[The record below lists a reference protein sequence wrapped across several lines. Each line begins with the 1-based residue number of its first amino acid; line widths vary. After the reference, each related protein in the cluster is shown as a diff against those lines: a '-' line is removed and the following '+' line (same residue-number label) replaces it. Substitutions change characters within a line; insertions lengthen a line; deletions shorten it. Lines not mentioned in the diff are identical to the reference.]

1 MVDRSKPQDSGH
13 PERVATLRPGA
24 RRFTLVF
31 LSMLMV
37 TVLCLAS
44 QVLLA
49 ALWPEPTQNQ
59 QGVSDALGFA
69 WKTGLGSIV
78 GLLGG
83 RVT

>member
-1 MVDRSKPQDSGH
+1 MADPGDCREPVSQAVLVQRPPASSSFKMVFIS
-13 PERVATLRPGA
+13 V
-24 RRFTLVF
+24 LV
-31 LSMLMV
+31 V
-37 TVLCLAS
+37 TVLCLVS

-49 ALWPEPTQNQ
+49 ALWPQPTLNQ

-83 RVT
+83 KVA